1 MNRFAL
7 IGVATAVL
15 AASAPA
21 FAQADAE
28 AERAFARA
36 ARSFNACLAS
46 AAATDGG
53 AAALESQ
60 CLAQETVY
68 RSDSV
73 RLHVARGLSE
83 AQAASE
89 TESDIANGRRIFGAA
104 HVQQLASAR

>member
-15 AASAPA
+15 AAPVPA
-21 FAQADAE
+21 FAQDGAE
-28 AERAFARA
+28 TERAFARA

-46 AAATDGG
+46 AVTDGG
-53 AAALESQ
+53 AVALESR
-60 CLAQETVY
+60 CLAQETAY
-68 RSDSV
+68 RTNGV

-89 TESDIANGRRIFGAA
+89 TEADIANGRRIFGA
-104 HVQQLASAR
+104 VQARQLASAR